1 MQINNDKAWLVSY
14 GDTITL
20 LICLLITIVVVLQ
33 GQSERDIEWVADQ
46 VQEITESFKVSYS
59 DTNLLRIYS
68 RASSFKITLTEELF
82 QPCEDNITQEVKP
95 IIMQLGRDL
104 LQKMQNLSLLVKPE
118 FIDDS
123 LYLEISIEGHTD
135 NIPLPRGCGDFE
147 NNWQLSSARAYETM
161 KVMTENKYIDDNL
174 KQYFDSISIRGY
186 ADSQPDC
193 TNETANGRA
202 CNRRIEIIFIA
213 YLMSGGTYYSDSSD
227 N

>member
-1 MQINNDKAWLVSY
+1 MAKNNEIAWLVSY

-33 GQSERDIEWVADQ
+33 GQSEQDTEWVADQ
-46 VQEITESFKVSYS
+46 VHEITEIFRESYP
-59 DTNLLRIYS
+59 DTNLLRIYP
-68 RASSFKITLTEELF
+68 RASSFKITLSEDLF
-82 QPCEDNITQEVKP
+82 QPCKDNITQEVKP

-104 LQKMQNLSLLVKPE
+104 LHEMHKLTFLEKPS

-135 NIPLPRGCGDFE
+135 NIPLPKGCVDFE

-161 KVMTENKYIDDNL
+161 KVITENKYIDDNL
-174 KQYFDSISIRGY
+174 KQYFESISIRGY
-186 ADSQPDC
+186 ADSQPNC
-193 TNETANGRA
+193 TNETADGRA

-213 YLMSGGTYYSDSSD
+213 YLMGGGTYYSDSAD